1 MHSAVNLYFHRHH
14 LDPRGTYDEYLE
26 TFPALHASVMTL
38 FDEIMYPGDIF
49 DAHPGDD
56 KFFDMFTL
64 ATHPDYR
71 GKGIGRTLVNES
83 LKVGKEAN
91 CSAAI
96 VLATNDFSRKIFE
109 KVGFEQV
116 QSKNWEDCIYNGK
129 PAFGKVP
136 SKFASAHYLK
146 L

>member
-1 MHSAVNLYFHRHH
+1 M
-14 LDPRGTYDEYLE
+14 DPRGTYDEYCQ

-49 DAHPGDD
+49 DAHSEDN

-83 LKVGKEAN
+83 LKVGQEAR

-96 VLATNDFSRKIFE
+96 VLATNDFSRRIFE
-109 KVGFEQV
+109 KVGFELIQI
-116 QSKNWEDCIYNGK
+116 KKWEDCIYNGE
-129 PAFGKVP
+129 PAFGNVL

>member
-1 MHSAVNLYFHRHH
+1 M
-14 LDPRGTYDEYLE
+14 DPRGTFDEYCE
-26 TFPALHASVMTL
+26 TFPTLHASVMTL

-49 DAHPGDD
+49 DAHPGDT

-83 LKVGKEAN
+83 LKVGQEAG

-109 KVGFEQV
+109 KVGFELIQI
-116 QSKNWEDCIYNGK
+116 KKWEDCIYNEK
-129 PAFGKVP
+129 PAFGNVP

-146 L
+146 R

>member
-1 MHSAVNLYFHRHH
+1 M
-14 LDPRGTYDEYLE
+14 DPRATFDEYCE
-26 TFPALHASVMTL
+26 NFPPLHASIMTL

-49 DAHPGDD
+49 ETHSQDT

-71 GKGIGRTLVNES
+71 GKGIGRTLVQES
-83 LKVGKEAN
+83 LKVGQEAG

-109 KVGFEQV
+109 KVGFELLKT
-116 QSKNWEDCIYNGK
+116 KNWNDCLYNGT
-129 PAFGKVP
+129 PAFGNVP